1 MDVRGK
7 FIIDS
12 EKNYRQKH
20 NISPFSSFVE
30 HTDHLKGN
38 FESFISSFF
47 PDKKIC
53 LTLSGK
59 KAISLALGQL
69 NLGKEDCVTIFT
81 TSGNRY
87 ISGCVTREIEKFC
100 NWSMKIE
107 ENTQVLFVNH
117 EFGFPFEALKALK
130 TQFDFPIIEDV
141 AHGLFSQNTEKSVG
155 TIGDF
160 VICSFPKIFSLQIG
174 GALLYCDKY
183 NVQSNLT
190 RAEIQYLNDSL
201 LGHCLSKEEII
212 KKRHSNYRYLEKAL
226 GLLGAKS
233 FFNLTELI
241 NPGVYVFTFDGFK
254 QWDKLKIFMQS
265 NGVESSIFYGEDAF
279 FIPVHQNLKHLDLDY
294 FVTLIEYF
302 VKER

>member
-1 MDVRGK
+1 MDIRGK

-12 EKNYRQKH
+12 EQIYRPKY
-20 NISPFSSFVE
+20 NIGPFSIFDKYTE
-30 HTDHLKGN
+30 HSTGN
-38 FESFISSFF
+38 FESFFSSLF
-47 PDKKIC
+47 PNKKIC
-53 LTLSGK
+53 LTRSGK
-59 KAISLALGQL
+59 QAIGLALEQL

-87 ISGCVTREIEKFC
+87 ISGCVTGEIEKFC
-100 NWSMKIE
+100 SWSMKIE

-117 EFGFPFEALKALK
+117 EFGFPFEELESLK

-160 VICSFPKIFSLQIG
+160 VICSFPKVFSLQMG
-174 GALLYCDKY
+174 GALLHIDKY
-183 NVQSNLT
+183 NIQEDLT
-190 RAEIQYLNDSL
+190 RSEIQYLKDSL
-201 LGHCLSKEEII
+201 LGSCFSKEELI
-212 KKRHSNYRYLEKAL
+212 KKRHRNYKYLEKAL

-241 NPGVYVFTFDGFK
+241 NPGVYVFTFDEFK
-254 QWDKLKIFMQS
+254 QWDELKVFMQS
-265 NGVESSIFYGEDAF
+265 NGVESSVFYGEEAF
-279 FIPVHQNLKHLDLDY
+279 FIPVHQNLKDVDLDY

>member
-20 NISPFSSFVE
+20 NIAPFSSFVE

-59 KAISLALGQL
+59 KAISLALVQL

-100 NWSMKIE
+100 SWSMKIE

-141 AHGLFSQNTEKSVG
+141 AHGLFSQNTEK
-155 TIGDF
+155 
-160 VICSFPKIFSLQIG
+160 
-174 GALLYCDKY
+174 
-183 NVQSNLT
+183 
-190 RAEIQYLNDSL
+190 
-201 LGHCLSKEEII
+201 
-212 KKRHSNYRYLEKAL
+212 
-226 GLLGAKS
+226 
-233 FFNLTELI
+233 
-241 NPGVYVFTFDGFK
+241 
-254 QWDKLKIFMQS
+254 
-265 NGVESSIFYGEDAF
+265 
-279 FIPVHQNLKHLDLDY
+279 
-294 FVTLIEYF
+294 
-302 VKER
+302 